1 MDELQKV
8 ALNEI
13 LRTVTYL
20 ADEII
25 ELNKKIDILIEK
37 VNDLENLGHQEEL
50 SDTQCSSTD
59 LL

>member
-50 SDTQCSSTD
+50 SDTQYSSTD

>member
-20 ADEII
+20 TDEII